1 MRLPP
6 YFGLRT
12 RQTLQ
17 YSFYFAYAKSRFP
30 MSPEIHSVPVP
41 LGNRAYR
48 VLIGAGIL
56 EQVGRLSSDLGET
69 LGKRCAV
76 VTDSNVAPL
85 YSKQVLTS
93 LTTAGYTPTLITVPA
108 GEASKSMS
116 VVEQVCDEMIA
127 AGLDR
132 KSWVV
137 ALGGGVVGD
146 LAGFVA
152 AIYYRGIP
160 FVQIPTTVIAQVDSA
175 VGGKTGVNATH
186 GKNLIGAFH
195 QPRLVLADVLTL
207 QSLPPREF
215 NEGVAEIIKHAAIR
229 DASLLDAISVP
240 NLQFEPVALAEVIR
254 RNVEIKAA
262 IVAEDEHETKGL
274 RALLNFGHTV
284 GHGIENAA
292 GYGRFLHGEAISI
305 GLVAACRLSVRK
317 ADLSHEDSF
326 KILSALTRFKL
337 PLKIPADIS
346 TEAIMA
352 ALLKDKKF
360 AQGEVRFVLCPRLG
374 EAFVSKE
381 VTLKEIRQ
389 AVDALR

>member
-1 MRLPP
+1 
-6 YFGLRT
+6 
-12 RQTLQ
+12 
-17 YSFYFAYAKSRFP
+17 
-30 MSPEIHSVPVP
+30 MSSEIHSVPVP
-41 LGNRAYR
+41 LGQRAYR

-56 EQVGRLSSDLGET
+56 SQTGRLASELGEE

-85 YSKQVLTS
+85 YSEPVLAS
-93 LTTAGYTPTLITVPA
+93 LKAEGYSPTLITVPA
-108 GEASKSMS
+108 GEASKAMN
-116 VVEQVCDEMIA
+116 VTERVCDEMIA

-132 KSWVV
+132 KAWIV

-175 VGGKTGVNATH
+175 VGGKTGVNAAH

-229 DASLLDAISVP
+229 DRSLLEAIVVP
-240 NLQFEPVALAEVIR
+240 NLQFESGALAQVIR

-262 IVAEDEHETKGL
+262 IVAEDEHETKDL

-292 GYGRFLHGEAISI
+292 GYGRFLHGEAVSL
-305 GLVAACRLSVRK
+305 GLVAAGRISVRK
-317 ADLSHEDSF
+317 AGLAPEENQRLLD
-326 KILSALTRFKL
+326 ALAWFQL
-337 PLKIPADIS
+337 PLRLPADIS
-346 TEAIMA
+346 TETLMS

-360 AQGEVRFVLCPRLG
+360 AQGQVRFVLCPRLG

-381 VTLKEIRQ
+381 VTLEEIRE
-389 AVDALR
+389 AIEALR